1 MTNPYVVRGGIQAR
15 VGNGAAGAAHGAAE
29 AATEDPEIFF
39 YEFMGTLNKYDRP
52 DLVMEDGEHTA

>member
-39 YEFMGTLNKYDRP
+39 YEFMGTAFLLYAIN
-52 DLVMEDGEHTA
+52 MSHGFTFG